1 MTDSV
6 QYQTLDDALR
16 RLGYPQDAA
25 EYHGALSGALC
36 VRPADEVDV
45 LNLFEP
51 EADAAPPPA
60 DAEAMLAEVRDDLD
74 AQLMDEGMSFA
85 PLLPT
90 DDIEL
95 PTRVAAL
102 ISWCEGFLY
111 GIASQGV
118 IDFQAC
124 SEEAREAIGD
134 IADFTRAS
142 LDAGDDAEH
151 EEQAYT
157 ELVEYLR
164 VAAQMLFLELR
175 GGSPAPAPTV
185 H

>member
-1 MTDSV
+1 MTAAV
-6 QYQTLDDALR
+6 QYQTLADALH
-16 RLGYPQDAA
+16 RLGYTQEAA

-36 VRPADEVDV
+36 VRPAEEVDV
-45 LNLFEP
+45 LALFDVDGGP
-51 EADAAPPPA
+51 VANA
-60 DAEAMLAEVRDDLD
+60 DAEAVLGELRDGLD
-74 AQLMDEGMSFA
+74 AQLKDDGMSFT
-85 PLLPT
+85 PLLPD
-90 DDIEL
+90 DDIAL
-95 PTRVAAL
+95 SARVAAL

-111 GIASQGV
+111 GIGSQGRV
-118 IDFQAC
+118 DLAAC
-124 SEEAREAIGD
+124 SEEAREAVGD

-142 LDAGDDAEH
+142 LDEGDDAEH

-164 VAAQMLFLELR
+164 VAAQVLFLELR